1 MKKQGAKRKQR
12 ISGYLLLP
20 HQVAQYVTPLH
31 VALELLPLG
40 LFNKDHAN
48 HLAKIINL
56 ISVDSAARDTKGYAA
71 ANACADILSA
81 MFERVQ
87 AGKSWN
93 VTTEERA
100 RLREYILIFDRSI
113 RTWTSNRLLINATTV
128 DAHNAIAKKRGGSL
142 LDRVPLTDQ
151 EMAEVEA
158 WVRANVPSLTAHLS
172 KPSTAHFRDFEPGQK
187 RRG

>member
-1 MKKQGAKRKQR
+1 MRKQGAKRKQR

-20 HQVAQYVTPLH
+20 HQVAQYMTPLH

-56 ISVDSAARDTKGYAA
+56 ISVDSAARDTAGYAA
-71 ANACADILSA
+71 ANACAGILTA
-81 MFERVQ
+81 MFERVK

-113 RTWTSNRLLINATTV
+113 RTWTSSRMLVNASTV
-128 DAHNAIAKKRGGSL
+128 DAHNALAKKRGGAL

-158 WVRANVPSLTAHLS
+158 WVKANVPALTAHLP
-172 KPSTAHFRDFEPGQK
+172 KQSTAHFRDLEPGQMRK
-187 RRG
+187 G

>member
-1 MKKQGAKRKQR
+1 MKKQGAKRRQKT
-12 ISGYLLLP
+12 SGYLLLP
-20 HQVAQYVTPLH
+20 HQIAEYVTPLH
-31 VALELLPLG
+31 IAIELLPLG

-48 HLAKIINL
+48 KLAQVINL
-56 ISVDSAARDTKGYAA
+56 ITVDSLNKDAKVYAA
-71 ANACADILSA
+71 ANACADILTA

-100 RLREYILIFDRSI
+100 RLREYILIFDRSM

-128 DAHNAIAKKRGGSL
+128 DAHNAIAKKRGGNL
-142 LDRVPLTDQ
+142 LDRVPLTDS
-151 EMAEVEA
+151 EMQEVEA
-158 WVRANVPSLTAHLS
+158 WVRANVPSLTAHLA
-172 KPSTAHFRDFEPGQK
+172 KQSTAHHRSFEPGQK

>member
-1 MKKQGAKRKQR
+1 MRKQGAKRRQKT
-12 ISGYLLLP
+12 SGYLLLP
-20 HQVAQYVTPLH
+20 HQVAEYVTPLH
-31 VALELLPLG
+31 IALELLPLG

-48 HLAKIINL
+48 NLAKIINL
-56 ISVDSAARDTKGYAA
+56 ITVDTVNKDVKVYAA

-100 RLREYILIFDRSI
+100 RLREYILIFDRSM

-128 DAHNAIAKKRGGSL
+128 DAHNAIAKKRGGNL
-142 LDRVPLTDQ
+142 LDRVPLTDS
-151 EMAEVEA
+151 EMQEVET

-172 KPSTAHFRDFEPGQK
+172 KPSTAHFRNFEPGQK